1 MLNTEHKAGSRSE
14 FSRWATAAWTRLSV
28 GIVAMLLSVSCN
40 HDYSAP
46 LVNGYKL
53 VRANASSITVNGP
66 YREVGRTETGGRIL
80 SSFYAGPIV
89 DGLDVIDD
97 VIVGYA
103 RVETPPLPQIPGQYP
118 GYFVIKTST
127 NEHWLELPK
136 DEFDARCKA
145 LGIVPNLKPPS
156 HFRK

>member
-1 MLNTEHKAGSRSE
+1 MLSTEHKAGSRSE
-14 FSRWATAAWTRLSV
+14 LSRWPTAAWTRLSV
-28 GIVAMLLSVSCN
+28 GIVATLLSVSCN
-40 HDYSAP
+40 QDYSAP

-66 YREVGRTETGGRIL
+66 RRVVGNTETRGRIH

-97 VIVGYA
+97 VIVGHA
-103 RVETPPLPQIPGQYP
+103 RVETPPLPQIPGQHP

-127 NEHWLELPK
+127 GEHWLELTK
-136 DEFDARCKA
+136 DEFDVRCKV
-145 LGIVPNLKPPS
+145 LGIVPNLKQPS
-156 HFRK
+156 YFKK